1 MRFYSLRCCCA
12 ILAAA
17 ACCQPLKA
25 QEKSAPHVIECR
37 WAADP
42 IKVDGKADDPDWK
55 IAQPI
60 EPFGQPWLG
69 KDAKPTKTATKAKL
83 LWDKD
88 YLYFYGELED
98 HDLFAD
104 IVEHDGRTW
113 HNDVFELFF
122 RPDETKPGYFEF
134 QVNAAGTKL
143 DIFFPRSCA
152 NFDHVKG
159 NGQFKW

>member
-1 MRFYSLRCCCA
+1 MRFYLLRWFCA
-12 ILAAA
+12 MVAAA
-17 ACCQPLKA
+17 AMCESLAA
-25 QEKSAPHVIECR
+25 QEKPAPPVVECR
-37 WAADP
+37 WAAEA
-42 IKVDGKADDPDWK
+42 IQVDGKADDPDWK

-69 KDAKPTKTATKAKL
+69 KEAKPTKTATKAKL

-88 YLYFYGELED
+88 YLYFFSELED

-134 QVNAAGTKL
+134 QLDAAGTKL
-143 DIFFPRSCA
+143 DIYFPRGGA
-152 NFDHVKG
+152 NFDQVKG
-159 NGQFKW
+159 DGEFK